1 MKLLL
6 AVSVFVLAFGLTA
19 CSKCKRPKFD
29 PKTNDD
35 KVFYS
40 LGAQYGLRYQA
51 LDLTDRDVAAIC
63 HGISDGSQPGKKLAV
78 ESDEVR
84 SLFGDVF
91 KARLTKSSAEQKKKG
106 EEFVVAFLKEPGAV
120 KTGSGLAYK
129 ILKDWSGRKPTPEDR
144 VEVHYHGTL
153 TDGTVFDSSIER
165 GRPVPFF
172 LSQVIKGWTEGLQL
186 VGEGGKI
193 RLVVPSD
200 LAYGDEGAPGKIPG
214 GATLVFDVELLKIF
228 PPEEVK
234 KTALNNLKKE
244 KGKAQPAKVKVKKK

>member
-1 MKLLL
+1 MKVLL
-6 AVSVFVLAFGLTA
+6 AVVSLSLALGITA
-19 CSKCKRPKFD
+19 CSKCKRPKFE

-51 LDLTDRDVAAIC
+51 LDLTDRDIHAIC
-63 HGISDGSQPGKKLAV
+63 QGISDGAQPGGKLAV
-78 ESDEVR
+78 EASEVR
-84 SLFGDVF
+84 SMFGEVF
-91 KARLTKSSAEQKKKG
+91 KARLTKSSTEQKKKG
-106 EEFVVAFLKEPGAV
+106 EEFMVAFLKEPGAN
-120 KTGSGLAYK
+120 KTASGLAYK
-129 ILKDWSGRKPTPEDR
+129 ILNDGSGRKPTPEDR

-153 TDGTVFDSSIER
+153 TDGTVFDSSVDR

-193 RLVVPSD
+193 RLVIPSD

-234 KTALNNLKKE
+234 KQAVKNIQ
-244 KGKAQPAKVKVKKK
+244 KGKAKPAKVNVKKK